1 MIAGKGGR
9 VTTVAGCAER
19 GKVDGTGA
27 SARFDQPVHLTQDE
41 RGRLLVLDNVTQ
53 GSVRV
58 VEASLA
64 PPQRLVPKVQPVV
77 QDPLRM
83 DYSKLLMDTAL
94 ADVTFV
100 VDGQRFQVHRCVLAA
115 RSPYF
120 RAMFE
125 SGKGMYEE
133 GSRAAGQDIVIKD
146 VSAGAFRTLLQFLYA
161 HTLPEEEDCG
171 EGLAAG
177 EMARVSDRFQASK
190 LYAHCVE
197 QFTEKLAVS
206 NVVARLVQAH
216 DSGLA
221 GLEEPAME
229 YFKANVLAFQVSLND
244 MLMF

>member
-1 MIAGKGGR
+1 M
-9 VTTVAGCAER
+9 AGCAER

-125 SGKGMYEE
+125 SG
-133 GSRAAGQDIVIKD
+133 
-146 VSAGAFRTLLQFLYA
+146 
-161 HTLPEEEDCG
+161 
-171 EGLAAG
+171 
-177 EMARVSDRFQASK
+177 
-190 LYAHCVE
+190 
-197 QFTEKLAVS
+197 
-206 NVVARLVQAH
+206 
-216 DSGLA
+216 
-221 GLEEPAME
+221 
-229 YFKANVLAFQVSLND
+229 
-244 MLMF
+244 